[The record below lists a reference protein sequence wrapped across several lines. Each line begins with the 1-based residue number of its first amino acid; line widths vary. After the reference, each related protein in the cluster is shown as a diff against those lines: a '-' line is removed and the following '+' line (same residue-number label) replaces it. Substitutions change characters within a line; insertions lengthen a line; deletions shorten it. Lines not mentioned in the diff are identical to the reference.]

1 MSAHALAPLAID
13 SPSLAELAYERLRA
27 AIVDG
32 TLAPGAKLSER
43 TLAATLEISAQPV
56 REALRRL
63 EGEGMVETKPRSG
76 TFVAQLDAQRLY
88 EMGHIRAVLEG
99 ACAGFAARKAG
110 PADMAALR
118 ARLKEI
124 AAATRRGDPAALA
137 AANDAFHTTLH
148 AISGNAFLAR
158 SLQALRA
165 YFHIGSNKV
174 LADRD
179 QARQALEEHAEI
191 IAAVADK
198 DAERAESL
206 MRAHT
211 LRSLAFAF
219 PQQTVGPPRQASP

>member
-13 SPSLAELAYERLRA
+13 PPSLSELAYERLRA

-43 TLAATLEISAQPV
+43 TLAATLAISAQPV

-76 TFVAQLDAQRLY
+76 TFVAQLDAQLLH

-110 PADMAALR
+110 PVDIAALQ
-118 ARLKEI
+118 ARLAEV

-148 AISGNAFLAR
+148 EISGNAFLTR

-165 YFHIGSNKV
+165 YFHIGSSKV
-174 LADRD
+174 LIHRD
-179 QARQALEEHAEI
+179 QARQALDEHAGI
-191 IAAVADK
+191 VAAVAEK

-219 PQQTVGPPRQASP
+219 PQQTAGAPKQHSP